1 MKIKKLSVSLLAAT
15 AGLVLSTSAP
25 ALAQDNAVR
34 RSWGAEARE
43 EMAQLA
49 PLAGDWVVTEL
60 DYGADGEWHAEDATY
75 RETTRFLLDG
85 MALRID
91 PAERPAKAWRLET
104 TIQYD
109 QNRDVFRLVALDDT
123 WGNLDVFEGDFD
135 ADGRLVVTNLRV
147 DTPYVGPDGSRTHFR
162 LTFTITDNAHNTLFI
177 ESTGDAG
184 ETWRPFQRLERSRF
198 GSEAG

>member
-1 MKIKKLSVSLLAAT
+1 M
-15 AGLVLSTSAP
+15 
-25 ALAQDNAVR
+25 R
-34 RSWGAEARE
+34 RSWGEEARQ

-49 PLAGDWVVTEL
+49 PLAGDWVVTEQ
-60 DYGADGEWHAEDATY
+60 DYGQDGNWHTAETRY

-91 PAERPAKAWRLET
+91 PAERPAKPWRLET

-135 ADGRLVVTNLRV
+135 ADGHLSVTNLRV
-147 DTPYVGPDGSRTHFR
+147 DTPYVSPDGSRTHFR
-162 LTFTITDNAHNTLFI
+162 LTFILTDNDHNSLVI
-177 ESTGDAG
+177 ESTGDGG
-184 ETWRPFQRLERSRF
+184 ETWRPFQRLDRVRF
-198 GSEAG
+198 GSEAH